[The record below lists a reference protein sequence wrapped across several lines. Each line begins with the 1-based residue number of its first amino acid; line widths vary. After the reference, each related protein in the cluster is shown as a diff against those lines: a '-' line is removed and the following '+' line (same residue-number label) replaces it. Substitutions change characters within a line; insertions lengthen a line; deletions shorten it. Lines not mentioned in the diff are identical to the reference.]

1 MAMADWTDS
10 RTSITLLETLRQTPK
25 DAAAWERFV
34 WRYRPMICGWCR
46 EWGLQGADAED
57 VAQDVLAKLT
67 EKLGQFRYD
76 PSRCFR
82 AWLKTITQRAWSDEV
97 SGRYRGSESRIVQ
110 RLESLEARADLKRRF
125 EETFD
130 RELMEIAIHRV
141 RGRVSVPTWEAFH
154 LTAFEGLSG
163 AEASGRLAATVASVF
178 VSKHRVQKLLKE
190 EIRKLEAAHGD

>member
-1 MAMADWTDS
+1 MAEWSDS
-10 RTSITLLETLRQTPK
+10 RTSLTLLETLRQTPK
-25 DAAAWERFV
+25 DAEAWERFV
-34 WRYRPMICGWCR
+34 WRYRPMIFGWCR

-57 VAQDVLAKLT
+57 VTQDVLAKLT

-82 AWLKTITQRAWSDEV
+82 AWLKTITQRAWSDEI
-97 SGRYRGSESRIVQ
+97 SGRYRGSDSRIIQ

-141 RGRVSVPTWEAFH
+141 QGRVSKPTWEAFR
-154 LTAFEGLSG
+154 LTALEGLSG
-163 AEASGRLAATVASVF
+163 AEASRRLTSTVASVF

-190 EIRKLEAAHGD
+190 EIRRLEASADE